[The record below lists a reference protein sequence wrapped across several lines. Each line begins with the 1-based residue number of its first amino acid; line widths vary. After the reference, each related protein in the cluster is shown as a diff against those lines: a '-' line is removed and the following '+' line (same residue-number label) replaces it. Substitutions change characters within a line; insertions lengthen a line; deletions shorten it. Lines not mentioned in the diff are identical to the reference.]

1 MAEMHI
7 KKSGWIYL
15 LLTTLFLAGS
25 AGAMTKDGAIKRGF
39 LLCGVSTGT
48 TGFSTVDEQGNWSG
62 LDVDICRAVAAAIF
76 ENSEKV
82 KFLPLAEKES
92 FSALLSG
99 EVDILSRN
107 ETWTFGRDA
116 ALAVHFTGI
125 SYYDGQGLLV
135 ATTLGA
141 NRISDLKKV
150 RVCSQGG
157 SAMEENLE
165 DYFTRNKIEFTNVV
179 FETPDLAVKGFT
191 ESKCDLITM
200 QQSMLY
206 GVRLGLSDPE
216 SAVVLPDVISKEP
229 LGPVV
234 RHGDDTWFDIV
245 KWSLYAM
252 ITAEELGID
261 SSNIGEMIISNNL
274 AVKRLLGQEG
284 SVGKGLGLKDDWAY
298 QIIKQVGNYGE
309 VFERNFGSESSLN
322 VDRGLNN
329 LWNRGG
335 IQYSPPLR

>member
-1 MAEMHI
+1 MNRKYA
-7 KKSGWIYL
+7 GWICL
-15 LLTTLFLAGS
+15 LIATVFLAGS
-25 AGAMTKDGAIKRGF
+25 AGATTKDGVIKRGF

-48 TGFSTVDEQGNWSG
+48 AGFSTVDEQGNWSG
-62 LDVDICRAVAAAIF
+62 LDVDICRAVAAATL
-76 ENSEKV
+76 EDAEKV
-82 KFLPLAEKES
+82 KYLPLAEKES

-107 ETWTFGRDA
+107 ETWTFSRDA

-135 ATTLGA
+135 ATSLGA
-141 NRISDLKKV
+141 SRISDLKKV
-150 RVCSQGG
+150 RVCSQVG
-157 SAMEENLE
+157 SAMEENLD
-165 DYFTRNKIEFTNVV
+165 DYFARNKIEYKNVI
-179 FETPDLAVKGFT
+179 FETSDLAVKGFS
-191 ESKCDLITM
+191 EAKCDLITM
-200 QQSMLY
+200 QQSMLH
-206 GVRLGLSDPE
+206 GVRLGLADPE
-216 SAVVLPDVISKEP
+216 SAVVLPGVISKEP

-234 RHGDDTWFDIV
+234 RHGDDNWLDIV

-261 SSNIGEMIISNNL
+261 STNVGEMIISNNL

-284 SVGKGLGLKDDWAY
+284 SVGKGLGLKDDWTY

-309 VFERNFGSESSLN
+309 VFERSFGSESSLN

-335 IQYSPPLR
+335 LQYSPPLR

>member
-1 MAEMHI
+1 MRI
-7 KKSGWIYL
+7 KNAGWIFL
-15 LLTTLFLAGS
+15 LITTAFFAGS
-25 AGAMTKDGAIKRGF
+25 VGATTKDGVIKRGF

-48 TGFSTVDEQGNWSG
+48 TGFSIVDEQGNWSG
-62 LDVDICRAVAAAIF
+62 LDVDICRAVAAAIL
-76 ENSEKV
+76 EDAEKV
-82 KFLPLAEKES
+82 KYLPLAEKES

-99 EVDILSRN
+99 GVDILSRN
-107 ETWTFGRDA
+107 ETWTFSRDA

-135 ATTLGA
+135 AATLGA
-141 NRISDLKKV
+141 KSISDLKKV

-157 SAMEENLE
+157 SVMEENLD
-165 DYFTRNKIEFTNVV
+165 DYFARNKIEFKNVI
-179 FETPDLAVKGFT
+179 FETSDLAVKGFSET
-191 ESKCDLITM
+191 KCDLITM
-200 QQSMLY
+200 QKSMLY
-206 GVRLGLSDPE
+206 GVRLGLADPE
-216 SAVVLPDVISKEP
+216 SAVVLSGVISKEP

-252 ITAEELGID
+252 ITAEELDIN
-261 SSNIGEMIISNNL
+261 STNVGEMIISNNL

-309 VFERNFGSESSLN
+309 VFERNFGSDSSLN

-335 IQYSPPLR
+335 LQYAPPLR